1 MRVLAYRC
9 SGNLHSLLQEAVDNR
24 ILLAYSLA
32 ILPLA
37 AAGGC
42 RQGRGPRLPG
52 ERLRRAVH
60 TEDAELAF
68 RAGRRRANERLSVSE
83 FRSYYEIA
91 SVLLLPPIST
101 LVITGFARRRVV
113 VPI

>member
-32 ILPLA
+32 ILLA
-37 AAGGC
+37 AAGGR